1 MVVVCCGCGCGC
13 WVCPTPDTKWIVS
26 FLQLELETPDGFA
39 FAGQNKVCPRIDS
52 NLSSNVATIVFD
64 MASLNAAKLLLRDAS
79 RTSLRRR
86 QAFSPSRPSALRKDK
101 HRLPLFPGSLSSP
114 LPMFQFRSLSSAQHE
129 DASANQS
136 PDVNLSETIA
146 ERASGEEEQSMPKR
160 ISEVRIKRLYPTYN
174 MSKKCN

>member
-1 MVVVCCGCGCGC
+1 
-13 WVCPTPDTKWIVS
+13 
-26 FLQLELETPDGFA
+26 
-39 FAGQNKVCPRIDS
+39 
-52 NLSSNVATIVFD
+52 
-64 MASLNAAKLLLRDAS
+64 
-79 RTSLRRR
+79 
-86 QAFSPSRPSALRKDK
+86 
-101 HRLPLFPGSLSSP
+101 
-114 LPMFQFRSLSSAQHE
+114 MFQFRSLSSAQHE